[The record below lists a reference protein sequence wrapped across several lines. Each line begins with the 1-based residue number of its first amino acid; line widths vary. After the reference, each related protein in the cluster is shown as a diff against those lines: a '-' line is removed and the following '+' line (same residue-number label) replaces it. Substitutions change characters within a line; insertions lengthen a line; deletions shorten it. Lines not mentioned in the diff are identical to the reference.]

1 MTRRPLRLLLTLALG
16 CLVMPSVTAAQPSV
30 GPISRIALVHPASP
44 VADLTEDSGY
54 PGMRGFFG
62 ELRRLGYVEG
72 QNLVVER
79 RSGDGQPAR
88 YPAVVAEVVGLHP
101 DVIVV
106 SSSRLARL
114 FREAT
119 ATIPILAVT
128 ADPIAT
134 QVVTNIARPGGN
146 LTGVSV
152 DPGEELEG
160 KRLALLK
167 ETIPRLERV
176 AFLALSAATGV
187 QLLLDA
193 AAQHGLTVRH
203 VPMDG
208 PFDEAH
214 YADAFQ
220 AMAMEQVQAVLLPAQ
235 SEHHTHRRLI
245 AALAAA
251 HGLPAMYPRRAYV
264 EVGGLMA
271 YGVND
276 DDLWRQLA
284 GYIDRVLKGA
294 QPGELPYLQATALEL
309 VINLK
314 TAETLGLTIP
324 PSLLFQATEVIR

>member
-16 CLVMPSVTAAQPSV
+16 CLVTPWVTAVQPLA
-30 GPISRIALVHPASP
+30 GQIYRIALVHPASP
-44 VADLTEDSGY
+44 VAELTEESGY

-72 QNLVVER
+72 HNLVVER
-79 RSGDGQPAR
+79 RSGDGQPER
-88 YPAVVAEVVGLHP
+88 YPAVVAEVVGLRP

-119 ATIPILAVT
+119 TTIPILAFT

-134 QVVTNIARPGGN
+134 HVVTNIARPGGN

-152 DPGEELEG
+152 DPGEDLQG
-160 KRLALLK
+160 KRLALLQ
-167 ETIPRLERV
+167 EAVPRVERV
-176 AFLALSAATGV
+176 AYLALSAAAGIQ
-187 QLLLDA
+187 QLLDETPRR
-193 AAQHGLTVRH
+193 GLTVRH
-203 VPMDG
+203 APMDG

-220 AMAMEQVQAVLLPAQ
+220 AMAREQAQAVLVADQ

-245 AALAAA
+245 VALAAA
-251 HGLPAMYPRRAYV
+251 HKLPAMYPRRAYV
-264 EVGGLMA
+264 EAGGLMA
-271 YGVND
+271 YGVNA
-276 DDLWRQLA
+276 DDLSRQLA

-294 QPGELPYLQATALEL
+294 QPGELPYLQATTLEL

-314 TAETLGLTIP
+314 TAQALGLTLP
-324 PSLLFQATEVIR
+324 PALLFQATEVIR